1 MKKIIDFLMDIIFPI
16 IVVLLTI
23 ALLFFIG
30 MIIFVA
36 SDEAKMREQAESI
49 FHFNKDTYY
58 IDSYEYS
65 GDQIIA
71 KDVNGKEIIFPKGCT
86 VIEDK

>member
-1 MKKIIDFLMDIIFPI
+1 MKKITDFLMDIILPI

-23 ALLFFIG
+23 MALFFMGVLIWDL
-30 MIIFVA
+30 
-36 SDEAKMREQAESI
+36 SDEARQREQAESI

-71 KDVNGKEIIFPKGCT
+71 RDVNGKEIIFPKGCT

>member
-1 MKKIIDFLMDIIFPI
+1 MKKIIDFLVDIILPI

-23 ALLFFIG
+23 AVLFFIG
-30 MIIFVA
+30 ILICVI
-36 SDEAKMREQAESI
+36 SDETKMREQAECI

-71 KDVNGKEIIFPKGCT
+71 RDVNGKEIIFPKGCT